1 MLSEKSISETWN
13 HRQNRK
19 RIKTKKKR
27 RKVFLISSQRER
39 CLRAQPEQSF
49 PDCRVSGRFLP
60 LPFSLR
66 YCASDR
72 FLPDTPHAME
82 DVCYVVCGRD
92 CMASKV
98 PQHLRAPPS
107 SSEFRF
113 SPSGEEEKVKGS
125 RNNKTIKSGESW
137 NKKSTKFVFF
147 QKRDFLRKVLRST
160 KFINDW

>member
-1 MLSEKSISETWN
+1 MKSSSEQKKD
-13 HRQNRK
+13 QNEE
-19 RIKTKKKR
+19 KKK
-27 RKVFLISSQRER
+27 KGFLISSQRER

-49 PDCRVSGRFLP
+49 PSCRVSGRFLP

-66 YCASDR
+66 YRASDC
-72 FLPDTPHAME
+72 FQPDTPHAME

-113 SPSGEEEKVKGS
+113 SPSGGEEKVKGS
-125 RNNKTIKSGESW
+125 RNNKTIKLVKVET
-137 NKKSTKFVFF
+137 KKYKVS
-147 QKRDFLRKVLRST
+147 FLSNT
-160 KFINDW
+160 